1 MLMLL
6 RTLGASRLLLLL
18 LSWLVLLRLALTI
31 VVAGGS
37 GAVRSLLTLVARTL
51 RRGRLLLETILAAE
65 RLGSGAATKNN
76 KRDEQR
82 VNKLACECVHVPV
95 ATDTRHDKERNKI

>member
-1 MLMLL
+1 MLVLF
-6 RTLGASRLLLLL
+6 RPLGAGRLLLLL
-18 LSWLVLLRLALTI
+18 RRLLLLWLALAL
-31 VVAGGS
+31 VVACGA
-37 GAVRSLLTLVARTL
+37 GAVSPLLTLVARTL

-82 VNKLACECVHVPV
+82 VNKLACEYVHVPV